1 MSCFYKIMANHLS
14 SIQIIG
20 TQRSGSNLLRLILNQ
35 YDEISAPH
43 PPHVLKT
50 FASLLPHYKNLEDK
64 NNFNLLANDVADFVN
79 ANPVPWNENKI
90 EADELVSRARN
101 NSLLSLYETLYIK
114 KAEQDNCSIWC
125 CKSMSNEYYAKELD
139 EEGIKPFYIYLYRDG
154 RDVAASFKRAIIGPK
169 HIYHIATNWVRD
181 QERALQVKEF
191 VGDDRFCMIKYEDL
205 IAEPEQTLKA
215 LSAKLELDYTPQLLA
230 YYESSESLRTAS
242 SGEMWKNVAKPIIQ
256 NNTGKYK
263 EELSHDDILMFE
275 NIAGRILEKLG
286 YTLDNPLVTSQPK
299 SYTDEEVERFN
310 ILNSKL
316 QDEARKSASE
326 HDLELRSKQEKVI
339 FNIKKRFNLVSN

>member
-1 MSCFYKIMANHLS
+1 MESFLCNNMANHIS

-50 FASLLPHYKNLEDK
+50 FASLLPYYNDLGVKESFH
-64 NNFNLLANDVADFVN
+64 LLASDVAEFVN

-90 EADELVSRARN
+90 DADELISRARN

-125 CKSMSNEYYAKELD
+125 CKSMFNEYYVKEIED
-139 EEGIKPFYIYLYRDG
+139 DGIKPFYIYLFRDG
-154 RDVAASFKRAIIGPK
+154 RDVAASFRKAIIGPK
-169 HIYHIATNWVRD
+169 HIYHIAKNWVRD

-191 VGDDRFCMIKYEDL
+191 VGDERFCMIKYEDL
-205 IAEPEQTLKA
+205 ISDPEETLKA
-215 LSAKLELDYTPQLLA
+215 LSAKLGLAYTPKLLA
-230 YYESSESLRTAS
+230 YYESTESQRTAS

-256 NNTGKYK
+256 NNTGKFK
-263 EELSHDDILMFE
+263 SELSIDEIEMFE
-275 NIAGRILEKLG
+275 SIAGRILEKLG
-286 YTLDNPLVTSQPK
+286 YVLSNPNMSPK
-299 SYTDEEVERFN
+299 KYTEIEVEQFDK
-310 ILNSKL
+310 LNT
-316 QDEARKSASE
+316 QWQNQARKNASE
-326 HDLELRSKQEKVI
+326 HDLKLRSKQEEVI
-339 FNIKKRFNLVSN
+339 NKIHQRFSLEVK